1 MSAAPPNDLIRATGW
16 VLFFV
21 ALRLVA
27 AAVVPISPD
36 EAYYFDWSR
45 YPSLGYYDH
54 PPMVAWWIAIGTA
67 IAGDGPLGIRLLTV
81 LSAIPTS
88 AAVWATAAALFDR
101 TVAYR
106 AVLWFNVTLLVGV
119 GGFLATPDAPSVM
132 FWALA
137 TSAFAEVIRRGDG
150 RWWLLVGLFAGLGV
164 ISKLT
169 GLFLG
174 LGLLLALLADRDL
187 RRWLLS
193 PWLWAGALVAELTVD
208 PFLAWNWLHGWVTL
222 GQFARIGGG
231 GFQPLKLPEFI
242 ATQFG
247 LLNPLVAIFVG
258 LAALQWHRQR
268 NIAMLLWSAT
278 PLVAYLAFHA
288 LHQQVQGNW
297 PAPIYPTL
305 AIAAAA
311 AAGIASEQW
320 RGLRSLTFPV
330 GAILVA
336 VGLTLGANPGSVLPP
351 SLDPGLI
358 LRGWDKTAA
367 DIEAARNA
375 NGARWIAGTNYA
387 STAAIAY
394 HLPAVTVVPVT
405 ERARYN
411 YAPPPDGALLTEPVL
426 IVGNGDWLQRCFPG
440 AEAAGTVQRTS
451 GAHVLETLT
460 LYRAPGAVAA
470 AFDAG
475 CDRQPSLIP

>member
-174 LGLLLALLADRDL
+174 LGLVLALLADRDL

-208 PFLAWNWLHGWVTL
+208 PFLAWNWLHDWVTL
-222 GQFARIGGG
+222 GQFARIGSG

-258 LAALQWHRQR
+258 LAALQWRRQR

-311 AAGIASEQW
+311 VAGIASEQW

-336 VGLTLGANPGSVLPP
+336 VGLILGANPGGILPP

-375 NGARWIAGTNYA
+375 NGATWIAGANYA

-394 HLPAVTVVPVT
+394 RLPGVTVVPVT
-405 ERARYN
+405 ERTRYN
-411 YAPPPDGALLTEPVL
+411 YAPQPDPALLAQPVL
-426 IVGNGDWLQRCFPG
+426 IIGEGDWLARCFPDSVQV
-440 AEAAGTVQRTS
+440 GTVERAS
-451 GAHVLETLT
+451 GSHVLETLP
-460 LYRAPGAVAA
+460 LYRAASAA
-470 AFDAG
+470 AGAFDLG
-475 CDRQPSLIP
+475 CEKLN